1 MSLTGSPTLDLTC
14 MVYGHP
20 KSPFISHAATFN
32 LQPLEPPSREDW
44 ERFKTTIIGKY
55 LGMNAPLHEIVVEME
70 QYYGFKATQRM
81 YKQRFTEWNIY
92 KYKKVVEKRIA
103 KARSAQGSMDN
114 DDADS
119 VAMSRWP
126 SATTCSPMPFDDS
139 SCASQPTEDGT
150 CDEAARCA
158 HRHCIQAFLLQLEQ
172 HYNATSGLYQQKT
185 SFSLLDIGPK
195 RIGSVDQ
202 VLYCVQQFS
211 ESWMASDSQV
221 HQHHISDAAA
231 KAAKITSAI
240 KGHCS
245 HRSSPKQCERCTW
258 AEFDFGLSM
267 LEDRHTDLALTSF
280 ELGCRLAHLL
290 LSSPSKLF
298 IRNLIMAFGSTRWDQ
313 FKPFRQK
320 LLEYLALMASVV
332 LGQKHPIT
340 IILENVACGDTLAA
354 SAEFSLR
361 LMLQLFERAYHSAH
375 PDVLLIK
382 RSLSVILRR
391 QRDYHASEEILQSA
405 IKDSS
410 SYNGYDSK
418 ETRRCFRR
426 LGHLYMEQCRYEEA
440 NTVFQTILK
449 TAPGKSVYQESWI
462 PDEISVYTY
471 QHLARMA
478 NEVGDQIKCR
488 FWFLKELDAAIK
500 RWGVDGEYT
509 AECLQLAYN
518 EIPSAVEQYPAI
530 FDQAAWKAKGAIVI
544 SKARWCAVRNLI

>member
-1 MSLTGSPTLDLTC
+1 
-14 MVYGHP
+14 
-20 KSPFISHAATFN
+20 
-32 LQPLEPPSREDW
+32 
-44 ERFKTTIIGKY
+44 
-55 LGMNAPLHEIVVEME
+55 
-70 QYYGFKATQRM
+70 
-81 YKQRFTEWNIY
+81 
-92 KYKKVVEKRIA
+92 
-103 KARSAQGSMDN
+103 
-114 DDADS
+114 
-119 VAMSRWP
+119 
-126 SATTCSPMPFDDS
+126 
-139 SCASQPTEDGT
+139 
-150 CDEAARCA
+150 
-158 HRHCIQAFLLQLEQ
+158 
-172 HYNATSGLYQQKT
+172 
-185 SFSLLDIGPK
+185 
-195 RIGSVDQ
+195 
-202 VLYCVQQFS
+202 
-211 ESWMASDSQV
+211 
-221 HQHHISDAAA
+221 
-231 KAAKITSAI
+231 
-240 KGHCS
+240 
-245 HRSSPKQCERCTW
+245 
-258 AEFDFGLSM
+258 M
-267 LEDRHTDLALTSF
+267 LEDRHTNLALTSF

-361 LMLQLFERAYHSAH
+361 LMLQLFEQTYHSAH

-391 QRDYHASEEILQSA
+391 QRDYHASEQILLSA

-410 SYNGYDSK
+410 SYNGHGSK

-426 LGHLYMEQCRYEEA
+426 LGHLYMEQRRYEEA
-440 NTVFQTILK
+440 KTVFQTILRHCSREVSVPRK
-449 TAPGKSVYQESWI
+449 LDTRRDQCLYLPASGSNGK
-462 PDEISVYTY
+462 
-471 QHLARMA
+471 RGM
-478 NEVGDQIKCR
+478 GDQIKCR